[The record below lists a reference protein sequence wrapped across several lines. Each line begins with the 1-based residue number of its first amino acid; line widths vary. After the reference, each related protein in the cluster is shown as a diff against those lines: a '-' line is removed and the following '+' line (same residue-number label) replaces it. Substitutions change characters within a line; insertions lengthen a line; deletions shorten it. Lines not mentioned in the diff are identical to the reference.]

1 MILEQPTNTSPT
13 GAKCQHNLTL
23 IGDLA
28 AELKV
33 HKVFLTRNKPSPH
46 HPPHFPLHHPTHTH
60 SLTHTNTHT
69 HTEALIF
76 FESLFKIWG
85 WILFSIYFT
94 RVSTLSGM
102 SGILEILAKSE
113 ENVRKILH
121 ISYFSGKFWGNVSN
135 FWFCLVVSTFKSYVD
150 INLVCIWLLNSIL
163 W

>member
-60 SLTHTNTHT
+60 SLTHTHTHT
-69 HTEALIF
+69 HTDALIF

-85 WILFSIYFT
+85 
-94 RVSTLSGM
+94 
-102 SGILEILAKSE
+102 
-113 ENVRKILH
+113 
-121 ISYFSGKFWGNVSN
+121 
-135 FWFCLVVSTFKSYVD
+135 
-150 INLVCIWLLNSIL
+150 
-163 W
+163 

>member
-46 HPPHFPLHHPTHTH
+46 HPPHFPLHHPTHT
-60 SLTHTNTHT
+60 LTHT
-69 HTEALIF
+69 HTHTHTHTQRLSF
-76 FESLFKIWG
+76 FSNP
-85 WILFSIYFT
+85 FSKFGAEYCFRYI
-94 RVSTLSGM
+94 SPGCPLCQECQEL

-121 ISYFSGKFWGNVSN
+121 ISYFSGKF
-135 FWFCLVVSTFKSYVD
+135 
-150 INLVCIWLLNSIL
+150 
-163 W
+163 